1 MGSEDETLAAAEAV
15 ITPIRR
21 ASEPDEVVRAKQ
33 RADEL
38 PARPEMSALAVAV
51 VQDTLVKLLNGTI
64 PVRKAVE
71 AKQVAEMC
79 YAIVRL
85 EAGQPTSINGI
96 SDGTAEIMASVKA
109 LRDKIQRESRPPK

>member
-1 MGSEDETLAAAEAV
+1 MGSEEETLAAAEAV
-15 ITPIRR
+15 ITPIRQ
-21 ASEPDEVVRAKQ
+21 AAEPDEVVRAKE
-33 RADEL
+33 RANEL

-51 VQDTLVKLLNGTI
+51 VNDTLVKLLNGKI

-85 EAGQPTSINGI
+85 EAGEATSINGN
-96 SDGTAEIMASVKA
+96 TATTEILDNIKS
-109 LRDKIQRESRPPK
+109 LRDKLQREARPPK